1 METRILDDVK
11 DGPMSRFQVQA
22 VALCVLMNMLDGF
35 DVLAMAFVGPHISA
49 EWHLTGTQLG
59 LLLSAGLFGMA
70 AGSVVIAPTADRF
83 GRRLLILLCL
93 PTIAIGMLC
102 SAFAQDTT
110 QLVILRLV
118 TGIGIG
124 GILPSI
130 NVITSEYA
138 TNRWRNTA
146 ISLEVSG
153 YPIGATL
160 GGLAAGWLLVH
171 YGWRGVFV
179 FGGVLTGLLV
189 PLVMKGLP
197 ESIDFLVARQ
207 PVNALQKLN
216 HVFRKMGR
224 PAVAELPAIDQ
235 LDPGRTR
242 RSWTAI
248 ISGDLAARTIVLC
261 LSWLLVM
268 FSVYFVLSW
277 TPKLIVAAG
286 MTPQQ
291 GLRAGILLNVGGI
304 FGGTLFGL
312 FALKFSTRLL
322 LRGYFIFTAA
332 LFTFLGL
339 YIASPTYSSLL
350 AVIGGAG
357 AFGCMVGMYA
367 LTPVL
372 YPPECRNTAMGWA
385 IGVGRL
391 GAVIAPI
398 AAGALVDQAWA
409 PAGIYCL
416 FALPLLVAV
425 VTVSLA
431 RQSRRNN
438 SDARRSLPS
447 EA

>member
-1 METRILDDVK
+1 METTRILNDVK
-11 DGPMSRFQVQA
+11 EGPMSRFQVLA

-35 DVLAMAFVGPHISA
+35 DVLAMAFVGPQISA

-70 AGSVVIAPTADRF
+70 GGSVFVAPAADRF

-110 QLVILRLV
+110 QLVVLRLI

-130 NVITSEYA
+130 NVITSEFA
-138 TNRWRNTA
+138 NNRWRNTA

-160 GGLAAGWLLVH
+160 GGLAAGGLLAH
-171 YGWRGVFV
+171 FGWRSVFL
-179 FGGVLTGLLV
+179 FGGLLTAALV

-197 ESIDFLVARQ
+197 ESIDFLVTRQ
-207 PVNALQKLN
+207 PANALKKLN
-216 HVFRKMGR
+216 VVLGKMGR
-224 PAVAELPAIDQ
+224 SSILDLPTVDQ
-235 LDPGRTR
+235 TSRSTQ

-248 ISGDLAARTIVLC
+248 VSGPLIARTIALC
-261 LSWLLVM
+261 VSWLLVM

-286 MTPQQ
+286 MTAQQ

-312 FALKFSTRLL
+312 FALKFRTRLL

-332 LFTFLGL
+332 LFTCLGL
-339 YIASPTYSSLL
+339 YIGSATYSLVL

-398 AAGALVDQAWA
+398 AAGALVDRSWA

-416 FALPLLVAV
+416 FALPLLAAVA
-425 VTVSLA
+425 TVSLA
-431 RQSRRNN
+431 RQSRHTIEEVGRPLA
-438 SDARRSLPS
+438 SDA
-447 EA
+447 

>member
-153 YPIGATL
+153 YPIGATS
-160 GGLAAGWLLVH
+160 AGW
-171 YGWRGVFV
+171 
-179 FGGVLTGLLV
+179 
-189 PLVMKGLP
+189 
-197 ESIDFLVARQ
+197 
-207 PVNALQKLN
+207 
-216 HVFRKMGR
+216 R
-224 PAVAELPAIDQ
+224 PA
-235 LDPGRTR
+235 G
-242 RSWTAI
+242 SW
-248 ISGDLAARTIVLC
+248 
-261 LSWLLVM
+261 
-268 FSVYFVLSW
+268 
-277 TPKLIVAAG
+277 
-286 MTPQQ
+286 
-291 GLRAGILLNVGGI
+291 
-304 FGGTLFGL
+304 
-312 FALKFSTRLL
+312 
-322 LRGYFIFTAA
+322 FT
-332 LFTFLGL
+332 T
-339 YIASPTYSSLL
+339 
-350 AVIGGAG
+350 GGA
-357 AFGCMVGMYA
+357 
-367 LTPVL
+367 
-372 YPPECRNTAMGWA
+372 
-385 IGVGRL
+385 
-391 GAVIAPI
+391 
-398 AAGALVDQAWA
+398 
-409 PAGIYCL
+409 
-416 FALPLLVAV
+416 
-425 VTVSLA
+425 VS
-431 RQSRRNN
+431 SC
-438 SDARRSLPS
+438 S
-447 EA
+447 EGY